1 MKTFL
6 TLLITILSL
15 QSFAHTGSIEGAI
28 KDGHTK
34 SELTGVTVSLD
45 NGKQY
50 TTTDALGV
58 FRFLQ
63 ITPGK
68 HSLTVSMVGFAEKT
82 EEIIVTEGQ
91 TSPIKIT
98 LSTILNELPSV
109 AVKARNEDAMQH
121 INRVT
126 IQSRPMNSS
135 QDVLRIVPGLFIGQH
150 AGGGKAEQV
159 FLRGFDMDH
168 GTDIRIEADGLPV
181 NMTSHAHGQGYA
193 DMHWIIPELISG
205 ADVFKGPFA
214 PQYGNLATGAAVSL
228 KTLDVLPQS
237 FVKLEGG
244 SFNTYRTV
252 AGINLLPKAKKGKSD
267 AYIAGE
273 FVATD
278 SYFDAPQD
286 FTRLNLQAKYK
297 LNIND
302 RNQLLI
308 GATTFTSKWNA
319 SGQIPDR
326 AVADGSISFFGAIN
340 PNEGGATSRTNVY
353 AKYKQGFANSDV
365 LEHQLYYSRYEFELF
380 SDFTFF
386 LEDPINGDMIRQYEN
401 RNIYGYKNNY
411 NHAFFIG
418 NKKAIFK
425 AGLQF
430 QADDINES
438 ELSRVIK
445 RSRTV
450 ADSMAYGNT
459 NEYSGAIWL
468 SQNIEFSNKLSLQ
481 AGLRY
486 DQFRFVHLN
495 KLANSP
501 GELSA
506 NKGKASPKLSLFY
519 TPTSKAQ
526 LYAHAGYG
534 FHSND
539 SRSIL
544 SGDVKQI
551 LPTAKG
557 YEIGGIFQPAKGL
570 FVQAALWRMDF
581 ESELVYSGDAAVTEP
596 SNKTLRYGYDLS
608 VRYQFANNFSFEN
621 DFTFSHSRDKEAAKG
636 ENYLALA
643 PRYTNTGGLIYRN
656 QMFDAAIRYRTLGDR
671 PANSD
676 YSLTAKGYTV
686 ADFNAAYRC
695 NTHLEFTA
703 SIANLFNVQWKETQ
717 FETESRLQNE
727 AQSVS
732 EIHFTPGSRFGVKI
746 GATYRF

>member
-1 MKTFL
+1 MKTFI
-6 TLLITILSL
+6 TLLISILSI

-28 KDGHTK
+28 KDGITK

-50 TTTDALGV
+50 TTTDALGI

-68 HSLTVSMVGFAEKT
+68 HSITVSMVGFAEKT
-82 EEIIVTEGQ
+82 EEINVIDGLT
-91 TSPIKIT
+91 TPIKIT
-98 LSTILNELPSV
+98 LATLSNELPSV

-205 ADVFKGPFA
+205 VDVFKGPYA
-214 PQYGNLATGAAVSL
+214 PQYGNLATGAAISL

-273 FVATD
+273 FVASD

-302 RNQLLI
+302 RNQILI

-340 PNEGGATSRTNVY
+340 PNEGGKTSRTNVY

-365 LEHQLYYSRYEFELF
+365 LEHQLYYSSYEFELF

-438 ELSRVIK
+438 ELGRVIK

-450 ADSMAYGNT
+450 ADSLAYGNT

-495 KLANSP
+495 KLANTA

-506 NKGKASPKLSLFY
+506 NKGKASPKLSVFY
-519 TPTSKAQ
+519 TPSGKAQ

-539 SRSIL
+539 ARSII
-544 SGDVKQI
+544 SGNAKQI

-557 YEIGGIFQPAKGL
+557 FEVGGIFQPVKNL
-570 FVQAALWRMDF
+570 LVQAALWRLDF
-581 ESELVYSGDAAVTEP
+581 ESELLYSGDAAITEP

-608 VRYQFANNFSFEN
+608 VRYQFADNFSFEN
-621 DFTFSHSRDKEAAKG
+621 DFTFSHARDKEAAKG

-643 PRYTNTGGLIYRN
+643 PRYTNTGSVIYRN
-656 QMFDAAIRYRTLGDR
+656 KMFDAAIRYRTLGDR

-676 YSLTAKGYTV
+676 YSHTAKGYTV
-686 ADFNAAYRC
+686 VDFNVAYRC

-717 FETESRLQNE
+717 FETESRLRTE
-727 AQSVS
+727 VDAVE
-732 EIHFTPGSRFGVKI
+732 EIHFTPGTRLGFKV